1 MTSDQSS
8 KRQLDQT
15 NLDHWLSV
23 NAIFGA
29 IITFGLV
36 AMALIGAA
44 GSGAMQQAGS
54 TVEVGSIAIH
64 GTSQASP

>member
-1 MTSDQSS
+1 MTSGQSS
-8 KRQLDQT
+8 KRLSDQT

-29 IITFGLV
+29 IVVFGLL
-36 AMALIGAA
+36 AMALIGSA
-44 GSGAMQQAGS
+44 GSGAMQQAAS

>member
-1 MTSDQSS
+1 
-8 KRQLDQT
+8 
-15 NLDHWLSV
+15 V

-29 IITFGLV
+29 IVVFGLL
-36 AMALIGAA
+36 AMALIGSA